1 MSNRNPKN
9 ERIKRQYGDF
19 LKHADGR
26 AEVTIRQVEKAI
38 QRYEEF
44 THSADFR
51 SFDQRVAKAFKQ
63 HLVERDLAKATMLSN
78 VTALKRFFGWLA
90 HQPGYRSRITLT
102 DIDYL
107 SLSDKD
113 VRAAKAPADRAY
125 PTIKQVE
132 YAIAHMPVSTD
143 ERRDRALVLSRP
155 LLASGTVR

>member
-44 THSADFR
+44 THSADFS
-51 SFDQRVAKAFKQ
+51 SFDQRVGKAFKQ
-63 HLVERDLAKATMLSN
+63 HLVERDLAKSTMLSN

-113 VRAAKAPADRAY
+113 VRASS
-125 PTIKQVE
+125 V
-132 YAIAHMPVSTD
+132 H
-143 ERRDRALVLSRP
+143 
-155 LLASGTVR
+155 